1 MADTS
6 GLPPEGWYPDR
17 PNATRLRH
25 WSGTGWTN
33 EFRPIEAEPAVAPA
47 PVAPAP
53 VALAPVSPVPVSEN
67 TDRARSR
74 RELRAQVGAL
84 VQGEP
89 DTPAGGVTTLTPP
102 TPMSAQGAPAQPAPA
117 PAPVVEIAE
126 PVVVAEIE
134 PEPEPEPV
142 AIPDSEPD
150 SGPKL
155 SSADRARV
163 AGGYAPHRQAWQES
177 FSAPDLPTGTSQTFA
192 GWLFATSP
200 LWVGAMII
208 AGTTV
213 LSVVDPYLVQAGLLV
228 VAFAMTFLLARQDVR
243 LLTERGYRTPSVWW
257 VLLPFAYFFVRLLRV
272 GLRGM
277 GMLVTYFLSAV
288 ALVGLLYLAFVG
300 NPALFSTF
308 GPSVQ
313 AESTPIP
320 TPVATLSDQ
329 ERANLLTPDGIEA
342 KLRIDLA
349 STWDVGTVD
358 CVPFPSTDPGT
369 TTTCVVVLDNVSY
382 NAGLQVTPDE
392 PDVAFVLTGMLP
404 VP

>member
-33 EFRPIEAEPAVAPA
+33 EFRPIEPEV

-53 VALAPVSPVPVSEN
+53 VVASEN

-89 DTPAGGVTTLTPP
+89 DTQAGGVTTLTPP
-102 TPMSAQGAPAQPAPA
+102 TAIPAQVEQPQA
-117 PAPVVEIAE
+117 APVPPADIPE

-134 PEPEPEPV
+134 PAPEAVPAAEPE
-142 AIPDSEPD
+142 

-163 AGGYAPHRQAWQES
+163 AGGYAPHRQAWQDS
-177 FSAPDLPTGTSQTFA
+177 FAAPSLPTGSSQTFA

-213 LSVVDPYLVQAGLLV
+213 LSVVDSNLVQAGLLV

-243 LLTERGYRTPSVWW
+243 LLAERGYRTPSVWW
-257 VLLPFAYFFVRLLRV
+257 VLFPFAYFFVRLLRV
-272 GLRGM
+272 GMRGM

-300 NPALFSTF
+300 NPALFSSL
-308 GPSVQ
+308 GPSVP

-349 STWDVGTVD
+349 GTWDVGTVD

-369 TTTCVVVLDNVSY
+369 TTTCVVVLDDVSY
-382 NAGLQVTPDE
+382 NAGLQVTPEE
-392 PDVAFVLTGMLP
+392 PGVAFVLTGMLP